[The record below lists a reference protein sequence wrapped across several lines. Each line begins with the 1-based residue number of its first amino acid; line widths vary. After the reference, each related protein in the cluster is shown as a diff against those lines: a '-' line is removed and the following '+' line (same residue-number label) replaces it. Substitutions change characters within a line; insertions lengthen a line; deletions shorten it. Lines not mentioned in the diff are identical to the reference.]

1 MASWALS
8 IVTVLAAVVAGAE
21 AGCYRGRP
29 KPLRSRSELYW
40 NHVPARQQTLEQ
52 LPEEF
57 SWCASFPGPLQPR
70 GRRRQRHPAAPRVP

>member
-52 LPEEF
+52 L
-57 SWCASFPGPLQPR
+57 R